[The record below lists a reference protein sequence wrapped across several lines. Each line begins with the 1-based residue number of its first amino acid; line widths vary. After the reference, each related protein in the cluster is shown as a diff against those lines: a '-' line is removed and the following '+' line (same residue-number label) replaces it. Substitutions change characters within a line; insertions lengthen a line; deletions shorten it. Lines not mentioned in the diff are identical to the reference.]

1 MTSMFEILAR
11 MSIYVDMVK
20 VSSRDG
26 YEFLIRDSDKRVCF
40 RGLICGIYEGKQC
53 VKDVS
58 PTNDSY

>member
-1 MTSMFEILAR
+1 MFEILAR
-11 MSIYVDMVK
+11 MSIYIDMVK

-40 RGLICGIYEGKQC
+40 RGLICAIYEGKQY

>member
-1 MTSMFEILAR
+1 MASMFEILAR

-26 YEFLIRDSDKRVCF
+26 YEFLIRDMRMCF